1 MLLQE
6 RGEKRSPPA
15 IIHSDQ
21 GSEYDSKDFIDLI
34 ESLKIKISMNR
45 KASPWENADVVI
57 RKI

>member
-1 MLLQE
+1 MDLVLLF
-6 RGEKRSPPA
+6 
-15 IIHSDQ
+15 SDQ